1 MILSHLDMERRYE
14 IILTDQPWK
23 QTKWVRDCRPKQN
36 RNPRIKLWG
45 CRTLKHIRQ

>member
-23 QTKWVRDCRPKQN
+23 QTKWVREIVGPSKIAI
-36 RNPRIKLWG
+36 PV
-45 CRTLKHIRQ
+45 